1 MGHWPG
7 GTKLRKIFLFMM
19 VSLDGYFEG
28 KDHDLSWHNADNKE
42 FQDFAIE
49 QLGEIGTIIF
59 GKTTYEMMASFWPTD
74 LAKDDPITAELM
86 TKTPKIVIS
95 HSLEKADWANTRL
108 IKENVEEEL
117 KKLKSQPGKDLAVF
131 GSSNLC
137 LSLLKMGLLDELRI
151 MINPIVIGEG
161 TTLFAGLD
169 EKLKLKLQ
177 DTRVF
182 KSGNVLL
189 TEEIG

>member
-1 MGHWPG
+1 VGHWPG